1 MMTGASIMET
11 ESHDKFFTI
20 FEESPFGNK
29 IINSDLR
36 IIKVNKAMIE
46 LLGYGEHEILGKR
59 ITDFSHPNFKRRW
72 RVLQRKLWSKK
83 VPVFTMETGILRK
96 DSSILWCQVTS
107 ILIADRGETLG
118 YTIVEDISERKALED
133 LRAEAD
139 TSKDEMLNILGHE
152 LRTPLAA
159 LKSINQLMEMTVDP
173 HADVYR
179 NILKSGLMIKRMER
193 LVQDLLDVPSIQSGK
208 FNLVMTE
215 FNFQDAV
222 QESISS
228 VQQISP
234 SHKIILEQSV
244 NVIIKGDQF
253 RLEQVLVNILNN
265 AVKYSP
271 QADKVIVIVDLDL
284 YNINVSIQDFG
295 IGITRKETQKLFDR
309 YYRGALTTKH
319 AHGLGL
325 GLYIASEIIEKHHG
339 EFWIESEVGKGSTFH
354 FSLPLKPGRKKRAG
368 HRSEYQ
374 HN

>member
-1 MMTGASIMET
+1 MKNVTLRPKGQDLKPSGMMMTGASIMET

-159 LKSINQLMEMTVDP
+159 LKSINQLMELTVDP
-173 HADVYR
+173 QEDVYR

-234 SHKIILEQSV
+234 SHKIILERSV

-253 RLEQVLVNILNN
+253 RLEQV
-265 AVKYSP
+265 
-271 QADKVIVIVDLDL
+271 
-284 YNINVSIQDFG
+284 
-295 IGITRKETQKLFDR
+295 
-309 YYRGALTTKH
+309 
-319 AHGLGL
+319 
-325 GLYIASEIIEKHHG
+325 
-339 EFWIESEVGKGSTFH
+339 
-354 FSLPLKPGRKKRAG
+354 
-368 HRSEYQ
+368 
-374 HN
+374 